1 VDRRSLRDTAPAIRS
16 FAVRSIGNLAPPIVQ
31 FIMDRSDR
39 RWQDGA
45 GMDAP
50 RKLLVDTLARRS
62 DLDLKN
68 LSLAIGRNHAYLQQ
82 YLMRGSPRELP
93 ESVRHGLAPLLGV
106 SPDDLRSMAPPA
118 SGGLGGESRGSPLRT
133 DRADLP
139 VYASAE
145 GGGGSIVITNEPID
159 YVRRPD
165 PLLSVR
171 DGYGCYVIGDSMS
184 PAYEQGDLL
193 LIHPGRPVRPG
204 DDCVFVRDPGDGSQ
218 HALVKRLLRI
228 APEKWR
234 VRQFNP
240 AKDFDLD
247 RGQWQKAQLI
257 VGKYAR

>member
-1 VDRRSLRDTAPAIRS
+1 
-16 FAVRSIGNLAPPIVQ
+16 
-31 FIMDRSDR
+31 
-39 RWQDGA
+39 
-45 GMDAP
+45 MDAP
-50 RKLLVDTLARRS
+50 RKLLVDTLARRP

-68 LSLAIGRNHAYLQQ
+68 LSLAVGRNHAYLQQ

-106 SPDDLRSMAPPA
+106 SPDDLRSMALPTGA
-118 SGGLGGESRGSPLRT
+118 AAGDRGLALRA
-133 DRADLP
+133 DRTDLP

-145 GGGGSIVITNEPID
+145 GGNGAIIITNEPID
-159 YVRRPD
+159 YVRRPE

-171 DGYGCYVIGDSMS
+171 DSYGCYVIGDSMS

-193 LIHPGRPVRPG
+193 LIHPTRPVRSG

-218 HALVKRLLRI
+218 QALVKRLLRI

-234 VRQFNP
+234 VRQYNP
-240 AKDFDLD
+240 ARDFDLD

>member
-1 VDRRSLRDTAPAIRS
+1 
-16 FAVRSIGNLAPPIVQ
+16 
-31 FIMDRSDR
+31 MDPTRLG
-39 RWQDGA
+39 WQDA
-45 GMDAP
+45 VLMDAP
-50 RKLLVDTLARRS
+50 RKLLIDSLARRP
-62 DLDLKN
+62 DLDLKK

-93 ESVRHGLAPLLGV
+93 ETARHGLAPLLGV
-106 SPDDLRSMAPPA
+106 SPDDLRSMAAPMAGGGPA
-118 SGGLGGESRGSPLRT
+118 DQRRAAT
-133 DRADLP
+133 MRAADRADLP

-145 GGGGSIVITNEPID
+145 GGGGAIIITNEPID
-159 YVRRPD
+159 FVRRPE
-165 PLLSVR
+165 PLISVR

-193 LIHPGRPVRPG
+193 LVHPGRPVRPG
-204 DDCVFVRDPGDGSQ
+204 DDCVFVRDQGDGSQ

-228 APEKWR
+228 SPEKWR

-247 RGQWQKAQLI
+247 RGQWQKVQLI

>member
-1 VDRRSLRDTAPAIRS
+1 MGGS
-16 FAVRSIGNLAPPIVQ
+16 
-31 FIMDRSDR
+31 
-39 RWQDGA
+39 
-45 GMDAP
+45 MDAP
-50 RKLLVDTLARRS
+50 RKLLVDALARRP

-68 LSLAIGRNHAYLQQ
+68 LSLAVGRNHAYLQQ

-106 SPDDLRSMAPPA
+106 SPDDLRSTAAPTSTAMAADQRSSAP
-118 SGGLGGESRGSPLRT
+118 RG
-133 DRADLP
+133 DHDDLP

-145 GGGGSIVITNEPID
+145 GGGGAIIITNEPID
-159 YVRRPD
+159 YVRRPE

-171 DGYGCYVIGDSMS
+171 DSYGCYVIGDSMG

-204 DDCVFVRDPGDGSQ
+204 DDCVFVRDSGDGSQ

>member
-1 VDRRSLRDTAPAIRS
+1 
-16 FAVRSIGNLAPPIVQ
+16 
-31 FIMDRSDR
+31 
-39 RWQDGA
+39 
-45 GMDAP
+45 MDAP
-50 RKLLVDTLARRS
+50 RKLLVDTLARRP

-93 ESVRHGLAPLLGV
+93 EAARHGLAPLLGV
-106 SPDDLRSMAPPA
+106 SPDDLRSTAPPA
-118 SGGLGGESRGSPLRT
+118 GSGFAADPRSPSSRAA
-133 DRADLP
+133 DRAELP

-145 GGGGSIVITNEPID
+145 AGGGALIITNEPID
-159 YVRRPD
+159 FVRRPE
-165 PLLSVR
+165 PLVSVR

-193 LIHPGRPVRPG
+193 LVHPGRPVRPG
-204 DDCVFVRDPGDGSQ
+204 DDCVFVRDQGDGSLQ
-218 HALVKRLLRI
+218 ALVKRLLRI
-228 APEKWR
+228 APERWR

>member
-1 VDRRSLRDTAPAIRS
+1 
-16 FAVRSIGNLAPPIVQ
+16 
-31 FIMDRSDR
+31 
-39 RWQDGA
+39 
-45 GMDAP
+45 MDAP
-50 RKLLVDTLARRS
+50 RKLLVDTVARRS

-93 ESVRHGLAPLLGV
+93 ETARHGLAPLLGV
-106 SPDDLRSMAPPA
+106 SPDDLRSTAAPA
-118 SGGLGGESRGSPLRT
+118 GGRLEGELRGIGRLRAA

-145 GGGGSIVITNEPID
+145 GGGGAIIITSEPID
-159 YVRRPD
+159 FVRRPE

-171 DGYGCYVIGDSMS
+171 DGYGCYIIGDSMS

-204 DDCVFVRDPGDGSQ
+204 DDCVFVRDQGDGTQ

-228 APEKWR
+228 TPEKWR
-234 VRQFNP
+234 VRQFSP

-247 RGQWQKAQLI
+247 RGQWQKVQLI
-257 VGKYAR
+257 VGKYSR

>member
-1 VDRRSLRDTAPAIRS
+1 LS
-16 FAVRSIGNLAPPIVQ
+16 IVQ
-31 FIMDRSDR
+31 FLVDENSRS
-39 RWQDGA
+39 WQNA
-45 GMDAP
+45 STMDAP

-93 ESVRHGLAPLLGV
+93 ESARHGLAPLLGV
-106 SPDDLRSMAPPA
+106 SPDDLRSSSPP
-118 SGGLGGESRGSPLRT
+118 GGRLEGDVRSAGPLRAA

-145 GGGGSIVITNEPID
+145 GGGGAIIITSEPID
-159 YVRRPD
+159 YVRRPE

-193 LIHPGRPVRPG
+193 LVHPGRPVRPG
-204 DDCVFVRDPGDGSQ
+204 DDCVFVRDQGDGTQ
-218 HALVKRLLRI
+218 QALVKRLLRSTT
-228 APEKWR
+228 EKWR

-247 RGQWQKAQLI
+247 RSQWQKVQLI
-257 VGKYAR
+257 VGKYSR

>member
-1 VDRRSLRDTAPAIRS
+1 MS
-16 FAVRSIGNLAPPIVQ
+16 IVQ
-31 FIMDRSDR
+31 FLVDETGLS
-39 RWQDGA
+39 WQNA
-45 GMDAP
+45 CIMDAP

-93 ESVRHGLAPLLGV
+93 ESARHGLAPLLGV
-106 SPDDLRSMAPPA
+106 SPDDLRSSAPPT
-118 SGGLGGESRGSPLRT
+118 GGGRLDGDVRSAGALRAAE
-133 DRADLP
+133 RADLP

-145 GGGGSIVITNEPID
+145 GGGGAIIITSEPID
-159 YVRRPD
+159 YVRRPE

-171 DGYGCYVIGDSMS
+171 DGYGCYVLGDSMS

-193 LIHPGRPVRPG
+193 LVHPGRPVRPG
-204 DDCVFVRDPGDGSQ
+204 DDCVFVRDQPDGAQ

-228 APEKWR
+228 TAEKWR

-247 RGQWQKAQLI
+247 RGQWQKVQLI
-257 VGKYAR
+257 VGKYSR

>member
-1 VDRRSLRDTAPAIRS
+1 
-16 FAVRSIGNLAPPIVQ
+16 
-31 FIMDRSDR
+31 MDRPAVG
-39 RWQDGA
+39 WQDA
-45 GMDAP
+45 RCMDAP
-50 RKLLVDTLARRS
+50 RKLLVDTLARRP

-93 ESVRHGLAPLLGV
+93 EAARHGLAPLLGV
-106 SPDDLRSMAPPA
+106 TPDDLRSTAPPGP
-118 SGGLGGESRGSPLRT
+118 GGLVSDLRGAGARAA
-133 DRADLP
+133 DRAELP

-145 GGGGSIVITNEPID
+145 GGGGAIVITNEPID
-159 YVRRPD
+159 FVRRPE

-193 LIHPGRPVRPG
+193 LVHPGRPVRPG
-204 DDCVFVRDPGDGSQ
+204 DDCVFVRDQGDGGLQ
-218 HALVKRLLRI
+218 ALVKRLLRI
-228 APEKWR
+228 SPERWR

-257 VGKYAR
+257 VGKYSR

>member
-1 VDRRSLRDTAPAIRS
+1 
-16 FAVRSIGNLAPPIVQ
+16 
-31 FIMDRSDR
+31 MDLSDR
-39 RWQDGA
+39 GWHHRDH
-45 GMDAP
+45 MDAP
-50 RKLLVDTLARRS
+50 RKLLVDTLTRRP

-68 LSLAIGRNHAYLQQ
+68 LSLAVGRNHAYLQQ

-106 SPDDLRSMAPPA
+106 SPDDLRATARTAAAAAGGASRVAAPRIDH
-118 SGGLGGESRGSPLRT
+118 GDE
-133 DRADLP
+133 LP

-145 GGGGSIVITNEPID
+145 GGGGAIIITNEPVD
-159 YVRRPD
+159 YVRRPE

-171 DGYGCYVIGDSMS
+171 DSYACYVIGDSMS

-204 DDCVFVRDPGDGSQ
+204 DDCVFVRDPADGSQ

-228 APEKWR
+228 SSEKWR

-257 VGKYAR
+257 VGKYTR